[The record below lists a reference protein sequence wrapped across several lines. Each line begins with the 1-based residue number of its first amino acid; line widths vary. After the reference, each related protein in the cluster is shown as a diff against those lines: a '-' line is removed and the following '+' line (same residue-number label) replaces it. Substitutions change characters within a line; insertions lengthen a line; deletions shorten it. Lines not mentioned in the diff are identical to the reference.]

1 MIERGDYLNPE
12 GKKKT
17 GFYPQIVR
25 SQTVNTEALAASV
38 ARGKRFTTIE
48 TKATIEIILA
58 CIEDEL
64 LAGNSVCFDGFG
76 TLCNWRI
83 SIFSG
88 KDDRQLLSISA
99 CLFHP
104 HVRIVVFGNQC
115 QSLHSHDGTRGK
127 RDSQAQFGAIL
138 QPRRLTRGNVCG
150 HEFHSG
156 KAQPA
161 EYRGTS
167 QPFGHRVRGNQTIGS
182 IDTH

>member
-76 TLCNWRI
+76 TFALTAECREVSDPTKI
-83 SIFSG
+83 
-88 KDDRQLLSISA
+88 RAESISVKRVTFTPSKPLKKRLKSA
-99 CLFHP
+99 IF
-104 HVRIVVFGNQC
+104 VRA
-115 QSLHSHDGTRGK
+115 T
-127 RDSQAQFGAIL
+127 
-138 QPRRLTRGNVCG
+138 
-150 HEFHSG
+150 E
-156 KAQPA
+156 
-161 EYRGTS
+161 
-167 QPFGHRVRGNQTIGS
+167 
-182 IDTH
+182 